1 MWKKGVENVRT
12 GIKCLTALLLVALCF
27 STEMR
32 AQDDV
37 NARHIGWFTNH
48 TAESF
53 RELKAA
59 QEKIQPERIN
69 RDLLDAAVFHET
81 NRRREQHGLPA
92 LAHHDGA
99 RQAARMQS
107 EAMAKH
113 QFVAHDN
120 PFEAKLKTLPDRAR
134 RAGLKPRFIAEN
146 VASAF
151 ARQYES
157 GKRFYVRAENGKQI
171 LSVKP
176 DGPPIPMRTYVEFA
190 NALLDD
196 WMSSPGHREN
206 ILHKSAQYLGCACVP
221 GIDDTSMEK
230 IYCTQ
235 VFFTPQAE

>member
-1 MWKKGVENVRT
+1 VRT
-12 GIKCLTALLLVALCF
+12 GIKCLTVLLLVAVCV
-27 STEMR
+27 SVEMR

-59 QEKIQPERIN
+59 HEKIQPERIN

-81 NRRREQHGLPA
+81 NRRREQRGLPA
-92 LAHHDGA
+92 LAYHDGA

-107 EAMAKH
+107 ETMAKH

-120 PFEAKLKTLPDRAR
+120 PFDLKLKTLMDRAR
-134 RAGLKPRFIAEN
+134 RAGLKPRFVAEN

-151 ARQYES
+151 ARHYET
-157 GKRFYVRAENGKQI
+157 GERFYVRVENGEQI
-171 LSVKP
+171 LSGKP
-176 DGPPIPMRTYVEFA
+176 DGPPIPMRTYIEFA
-190 NALLDD
+190 KALLDD

-206 ILHKSAQYLGCACVP
+206 ILHKSARYLGCACVP
-221 GIDDTSMEK
+221 LLEDASMEK

-235 VFFTPQAE
+235 VFFTP